1 MVRIW
6 TFLGLLLA
14 LAQPV
19 AAQAQPRSG
28 SPGPA
33 GQPPLTVEPGDFW
46 ADVRSWDEHSRRRLG
61 RNAAPAMPRP
71 GEAAPA
77 PRPRPRRP
85 AQQPQQQQ
93 QQR

>member
-1 MVRIW
+1 MRIW

-14 LAQPV
+14 LAQPGI
-19 AAQAQPRSG
+19 AQAQPRSG
-28 SPGPA
+28 SAGPN

-46 ADVRSWDEHSRRRLG
+46 ADVRSWDEQARRRLG
-61 RNAAPAMPRP
+61 RNAAPAMPIP
-71 GEAAPA
+71 GQATPE

-85 AQQPQQQQ
+85 AQQQQ

>member
-46 ADVRSWDEHSRRRLG
+46 ADVRSWDEQARRRLG
-61 RNAAPAMPRP
+61 RN
-71 GEAAPA
+71 AAPA